1 MTTTR
6 ATHGLGRNG
15 SIWHT
20 WLYHL
25 ADGQELL
32 TFGTSEGLQTFE
44 PLVPPGPSELAGLQM
59 VIGSG
64 PSLAWIH
71 AARAAR
77 EIAASTADATCLER
91 FGRVVLGAGRSKR
104 WTEAVSTALLGDWV
118 APLYDGTGLGMPAV
132 DRLRDET
139 RVIHRQLVPLWE
151 RRTYGNKRVALLES
165 PIYEG
170 ATLRDLLADT
180 AADDPVLDQVPGD
193 RRLAAVL
200 VLLSPSERAVVLA
213 LGHPG
218 VATWAEA
225 AALTGSTRPDKDGEA
240 VRRKVRRAVREL
252 RRRDEQRADGP
263 RLWTPARDGEV
274 R

>member
-6 ATHGLGRNG
+6 GPDGR
-15 SIWHT
+15 IWHT
-20 WLYHL
+20 WSYHL
-25 ADGQELL
+25 VDGRELL
-32 TFGTSEGLQTFE
+32 TLSTSEGLRVFE
-44 PLVPPGPSELAGLQM
+44 PLVPPKPSELAGLQM
-59 VIGSG
+59 IIDSG

-71 AARAAR
+71 AARVAR
-77 EIAASTADATCLER
+77 EIAASVADTTCLER

-104 WTEAVSTALLGDWV
+104 WAEAVSTALLGDWV
-118 APLYDGTGLGMPAV
+118 APLHDGTGLGMAAV
-132 DRLRDET
+132 DRLREET

-151 RRTYGNKRVALLES
+151 RRTYGNRRVALLES
-165 PIYEG
+165 PVYEG
-170 ATLRDLLADT
+170 ATLRDLLAGT

-200 VLLSPSERAVVLA
+200 VLLSPGERAVVLA
-213 LGHPG
+213 LGRPG

-252 RRRDEQRADGP
+252 RRRDGQRTDGP
-263 RLWTPARDGEV
+263 RLWTPARGGDA